1 VGFRGVLG
9 SCLDKVVEES
19 FFPSFKH
26 ELDLDDD
33 AEIQNSSLRQKR

>member
-1 VGFRGVLG
+1 
-9 SCLDKVVEES
+9 LDKVVEES